1 MKFRVLYV
9 LLLVFSLGA
18 VSVFAQE
25 ESDPLTPAKAPP
37 RIYMGPIVGY
47 NKVMNSGGFASFS
60 NDINC
65 PTFADGSG
73 NGFFGGWTFEYLLG
87 DPKNSKSSLIARIL
101 YNSMPSSFTEKG
113 DHLPSLVHDAG
124 TGRDTVIFTTTQHV
138 AEVKY
143 AVIDLDLVYRFNL
156 GNTPLGIDV
165 GLTPGF
171 AMTQNL
177 VQKFE
182 LIDPA
187 NARLVPPPDS
197 VNPKPI
203 RYEDSQRTAIIRDE
217 ALKNGN
223 KLRIAIKAGVQYEI
237 ILRKM
242 TLIPSINYN
251 FGILNMTSDDSW
263 RVNAIQ
269 AGVELRFAL

>member
-9 LLLVFSLGA
+9 LLLVLSLGA

-73 NGFFGGWTFEYLLG
+73 NGFFAGWTFEYLLG

-101 YNSMPSSFTEKG
+101 YDNMPSSFTEKG
-113 DHLPSLVHDAG
+113 DHLPSLVRDG
-124 TGRDTVIFTTTQHV
+124 STGRDTVIFTTTQHV
-138 AEVKY
+138 AEIKY
-143 AVIDLDLVYRFNL
+143 ATIDLDLVYRFNL

-165 GLTPGF
+165 GLSPGF

-177 VQKFE
+177 VQKFQ

-203 RYEDSQRTAIIRDE
+203 RYEESQRTAIIRDE